1 MDARSCEQESILVF
15 RVGTVA
21 KPGTG
26 VRSLNTPQAKVMIR
40 AWYQAF
46 GRQPRSIQRA
56 WNAGNAK
63 SANPDPITGIFLH
76 YTEFESILCHILKEA
91 GMTLLRDIIQKKGG
105 DVYSVNPDATVLEAL
120 KLMADKNI
128 GAVLILEEGRVEG
141 ILSERD
147 CIRRVELHGRTVQDT
162 QVKDVMTS
170 KVLYVQAGQTLEE
183 CVAIMIDKNIRHL
196 PVFDGDTLVGLISA
210 RDALKEM
217 VDQQKFVISQLE
229 HYITGGG
236 R

>member
-1 MDARSCEQESILVF
+1 
-15 RVGTVA
+15 
-21 KPGTG
+21 
-26 VRSLNTPQAKVMIR
+26 
-40 AWYQAF
+40 
-46 GRQPRSIQRA
+46 
-56 WNAGNAK
+56 
-63 SANPDPITGIFLH
+63 
-76 YTEFESILCHILKEA
+76 
-91 GMTLLRDIIQKKGG
+91 MTLLRDIIHKKGG
-105 DVYSVNPDATVLEAL
+105 DIFEVGPDASVFEAL
-120 KLMADKNI
+120 KLMAEMNT
-128 GAVLILEEGRVEG
+128 GVVLVLQEGKVEG

-147 CIRRVELHGRTVQDT
+147 CARRLDLQERTARDT
-162 QVKDVMTS
+162 QVKEIMTS

-196 PVFDGDTLVGLISA
+196 PVFEGDKLVGLISA